1 MATLTIRKIPDE
13 QIQQLKEVAMGDA
26 TAEEKQKQQEL
37 LESQLAMLQAQLAQ
51 LQRQQAEEA
60 MPKQENGQAVAEGVN
75 KPSAEHQ
82 IDIYI

>member
-1 MATLTIRKIPDE
+1 M
-13 QIQQLKEVAMGDA
+13 VGDA
-26 TAEEKQKQQEL
+26 SAEEKQKQQEL